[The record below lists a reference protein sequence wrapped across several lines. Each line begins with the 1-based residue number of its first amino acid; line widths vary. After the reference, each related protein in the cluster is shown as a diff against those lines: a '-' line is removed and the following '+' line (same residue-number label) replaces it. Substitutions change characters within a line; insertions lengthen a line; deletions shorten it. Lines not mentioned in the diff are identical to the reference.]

1 MPAYAK
7 PLGSTYIVCN
17 SLYSMLYTTLC
28 MSQQYINQIR
38 TMKGKPSYVQC
49 TAHTVLFW
57 QCPLSKYFY
66 IQENV

>member
-38 TMKGKPSYVQC
+38 TMKGKPSYVQWQWQ
-49 TAHTVLFW
+49 W